1 MRVTVGISIAVN
13 NLMFHMQQFGE
24 RLLPRLRDKSAYRFS
39 KRDDSVK
46 GLSDTG
52 RKKNTSRSN
61 SSSSSDHLGCI
72 RCGNSGYVQQAF
84 LTQFTKLINV
94 HETDGI

>member
-1 MRVTVGISIAVN
+1 
-13 NLMFHMQQFGE
+13 MFHMQQFGE

-52 RKKNTSRSN
+52 RKKTRV
-61 SSSSSDHLGCI
+61 DQTAAAAAI
-72 RCGNSGYVQQAF
+72 
-84 LTQFTKLINV
+84 I
-94 HETDGI
+94 